1 MRQKTKE
8 IIELTIHDALANLGA
23 LSEMKIDAKEPIGI
37 VKKHK
42 IVIED
47 EAFSYRSMD
56 WFISDDAEALIES
69 IKDTYKVV
77 LDYLIKIYEKDF
89 IYFDDPKC
97 RKGIQAIM
105 VMATDAANKV
115 DKYFD
120 LLEDVQNIEKI
131 VDTTEYKEL
140 KSFYVDSLA
149 KKFTESLEGEEPWDK
164 KWLENEHSLLL
175 DIEKSGLKDF
185 ETLKKDEDYELFY
198 LVDDDEKPFFD
209 HELIRNIKLFCSFDE
224 SSLIDIEADP
234 LIRIRTFL
242 DKDFQ
247 RASIDILEKSQKI
260 IDKYFFQNFHKN
272 INSQIV
278 TLINEAI
285 FALDLAANPR
295 HLITSS
301 FYKNSIEYFHDFQS
315 FLRDIISTDEYQ
327 KIIAYDL
334 DDKRA
339 NCIKDLVHTLC
350 EHFFL
355 RNSFIKQE
363 MIGFIHMLIRK
374 GDEKRKFKYP
384 KKASFYN
391 TILENDESIQIILDS
406 YPSGPLMKILDVIRL
421 EEMSLFDPLLQDN
434 APSKLY
440 EIDHKKNQLNV
451 IRCPSPTKQY
461 IISSA
466 EVVDAF
472 KGFLRSFEKDQ
483 KYLFINL
490 QDKNSYKDQARSGA
504 VELLEKR
511 ADFKNNIVIVTLDKT
526 SEFYHQSGTYIN
538 VNKATDFI
546 KIFRNE
552 IVSKEGSFTIKFT
565 DDLYRFMDKAIE
577 FIHKQFFMNK
587 NVLTRKNRLDFI
599 EIFYNFFVLKLIE
612 VHNPQ
617 VMSFSDKD
625 AIDNGSLAAACFY
638 NFLKILKNE
647 SFTKESEDYFRWL
660 IYGPALL
667 IRERSINSLDLTRM
681 ISSINTIDVEMLTH
695 RAKVLKGISSMY
707 DAAFLKSIKITDH

>member
-1 MRQKTKE
+1 MKVKTKE
-8 IIELTIHDALANLGA
+8 IIELAIYDALANLGA
-23 LSEMKIDAKEPIGI
+23 LNVMKIDDKDIIGI
-37 VKKHK
+37 GKKHK

-89 IYFDDPKC
+89 IDFDDPKS

-120 LLEDVQNIEKI
+120 LLEDTANIEKI

-185 ETLKKDEDYELFY
+185 ETLRKDEDYELFY

-224 SSLIDIEADP
+224 SSLIDIEDDP

-315 FLRDIISTDEYQ
+315 FLRDIISTAEYQ

-384 KKASFYN
+384 KKAS
-391 TILENDESIQIILDS
+391 
-406 YPSGPLMKILDVIRL
+406 
-421 EEMSLFDPLLQDN
+421 
-434 APSKLY
+434 
-440 EIDHKKNQLNV
+440 
-451 IRCPSPTKQY
+451 
-461 IISSA
+461 
-466 EVVDAF
+466 
-472 KGFLRSFEKDQ
+472 
-483 KYLFINL
+483 
-490 QDKNSYKDQARSGA
+490 
-504 VELLEKR
+504 
-511 ADFKNNIVIVTLDKT
+511 
-526 SEFYHQSGTYIN
+526 
-538 VNKATDFI
+538 
-546 KIFRNE
+546 
-552 IVSKEGSFTIKFT
+552 
-565 DDLYRFMDKAIE
+565 
-577 FIHKQFFMNK
+577 
-587 NVLTRKNRLDFI
+587 
-599 EIFYNFFVLKLIE
+599 
-612 VHNPQ
+612 
-617 VMSFSDKD
+617 
-625 AIDNGSLAAACFY
+625 
-638 NFLKILKNE
+638 
-647 SFTKESEDYFRWL
+647 
-660 IYGPALL
+660 
-667 IRERSINSLDLTRM
+667 
-681 ISSINTIDVEMLTH
+681 
-695 RAKVLKGISSMY
+695 
-707 DAAFLKSIKITDH
+707 